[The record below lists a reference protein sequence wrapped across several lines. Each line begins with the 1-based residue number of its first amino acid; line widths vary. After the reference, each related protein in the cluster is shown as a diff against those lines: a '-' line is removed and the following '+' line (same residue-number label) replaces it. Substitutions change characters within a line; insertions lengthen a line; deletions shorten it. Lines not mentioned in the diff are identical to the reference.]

1 MIILHA
7 RTFIGGLFA
16 WTHNLQPLCSKA
28 RRTDSPSGLLRQRRL
43 IQPAFHREKL
53 QGLNDIIVRVINE
66 CLTDFPVGDEVDIC
80 SFMHTMTFK
89 VLIRS
94 LFNIPLP
101 EESVKEIID
110 EIMIL
115 IFAGHETMK
124 ARITLKPD
132 KVVLNIRVRA

>member
-1 MIILHA
+1 
-7 RTFIGGLFA
+7 
-16 WTHNLQPLCSKA
+16 
-28 RRTDSPSGLLRQRRL
+28 
-43 IQPAFHREKL
+43 
-53 QGLNDIIVRVINE
+53 
-66 CLTDFPVGDEVDIC
+66 
-80 SFMHTMTFK
+80 MHTMTFK

-132 KVVLNIRVRA
+132 KVVLNIRVSA